1 MAERAED
8 RFVFIALAADGNG
21 IAEPAYVQV
30 HDPGKVLPAVV
41 LAVQTG
47 HIKPASGTAGFLAVK
62 KGEARRVSL
71 FLQVLCKVNED
82 AEGGGV
88 IIGAND
94 NAAALCILIDLAK
107 DLKEKGHPARFAFFD
122 GEETGCSGSRLYV
135 SCLDSQ
141 DHRRQDLTGVVNLDV
156 CGFGDTIAICGKGNE
171 NKPVFRPFC
180 QKLLLDRYNAQVL
193 KYLPKSDEAS
203 FAGSRIPALS
213 LCAIPRWDIQ
223 YLKAM
228 ATYGD
233 GFLGRPPEFDMM
245 MGQMEVSTT
254 MHGGYRDHPD
264 YVESEAMSQ
273 IYGYLSEAV
282 AAPPAGR
289 KKLFGLL

>member
-1 MAERAED
+1 MEMKRHLETLAQKDPDLR
-8 RFVFIALAADGNG
+8 RQALAD
-21 IAEPAYVQV
+21 
-30 HDPGKVLPAVV
+30 VL
-41 LAVQTG
+41 
-47 HIKPASGTAGFLAVK
+47 
-62 KGEARRVSL
+62 
-71 FLQVLCKVNED
+71 D
-82 AEGGGV
+82 AEGLSYCLQEDGPNFKNPRGTV
-88 IIGAND
+88 NYILDPWQDAPSLLFCAHYDAVPGSFGAND

-233 GFLGRPPEFDMM
+233 GFLGRPPEVDMM

>member
-1 MAERAED
+1 MEMKRHLETLAQKDPDLR
-8 RFVFIALAADGNG
+8 RQALAD
-21 IAEPAYVQV
+21 
-30 HDPGKVLPAVV
+30 VL
-41 LAVQTG
+41 
-47 HIKPASGTAGFLAVK
+47 
-62 KGEARRVSL
+62 
-71 FLQVLCKVNED
+71 D
-82 AEGGGV
+82 AEGLSYCLQEDGPNFKNPRGTV
-88 IIGAND
+88 NYILDPWQDAPSLLFCAHYDAVPGSFGAND

-141 DHRRQDLTGVVNLDV
+141 DHSRQDLTGIVNLDV

>member
-1 MAERAED
+1 MEMKRHLETLAQKDPDMR
-8 RFVFIALAADGNG
+8 RQALAD
-21 IAEPAYVQV
+21 
-30 HDPGKVLPAVV
+30 VL
-41 LAVQTG
+41 
-47 HIKPASGTAGFLAVK
+47 
-62 KGEARRVSL
+62 
-71 FLQVLCKVNED
+71 D
-82 AEGGGV
+82 AEGLCYCLQEDEPNFKNPRGSVNYILEPWQDAPSLLFCAHYDAVPGSF
-88 IIGAND
+88 GAND

-180 QKLLLDRYNAQVL
+180 QKALLDRYNAQVL

-233 GFLGRPPEFDMM
+233 GLLGRPPEFDMM
-245 MGQMEVSTT
+245 MEQMEVSTT

>member
-1 MAERAED
+1 MEMKRHLETLAQKDPDLR
-8 RFVFIALAADGNG
+8 RQALAD
-21 IAEPAYVQV
+21 
-30 HDPGKVLPAVV
+30 VL
-41 LAVQTG
+41 
-47 HIKPASGTAGFLAVK
+47 
-62 KGEARRVSL
+62 
-71 FLQVLCKVNED
+71 D
-82 AEGGGV
+82 AEGLSYFLQEDGPNFKNPRGTV
-88 IIGAND
+88 NYILDSWQDAPSLLFCAHYDAVPGSFGAND

-141 DHRRQDLTGVVNLDV
+141 DHHRQDLTGVVNLDV

>member
-1 MAERAED
+1 MEMKRHLETLAQKDPDLR
-8 RFVFIALAADGNG
+8 RQALAD
-21 IAEPAYVQV
+21 
-30 HDPGKVLPAVV
+30 VL
-41 LAVQTG
+41 
-47 HIKPASGTAGFLAVK
+47 
-62 KGEARRVSL
+62 
-71 FLQVLCKVNED
+71 D
-82 AEGGGV
+82 AEGLSYYLQEDGPNFKNPRGTV
-88 IIGAND
+88 NYILDPWQDAPSLLFCAHYDAVPGSFGAND

>member
-1 MAERAED
+1 MEMKRHLETLAQKDPDLR
-8 RFVFIALAADGNG
+8 RQALAD
-21 IAEPAYVQV
+21 
-30 HDPGKVLPAVV
+30 VL
-41 LAVQTG
+41 
-47 HIKPASGTAGFLAVK
+47 
-62 KGEARRVSL
+62 
-71 FLQVLCKVNED
+71 D
-82 AEGGGV
+82 AEGLSYCLQEDGPNFKNPRGTV
-88 IIGAND
+88 NYILDPWQDAPSLLFCAHYDAVPGSFGAND

-233 GFLGRPPEFDMM
+233 GFLGRPPEFDMV

-254 MHGGYRDHPD
+254 MHGGYRDNPQ
-264 YVESEAMSQ
+264 YVEEDAMMQ
-273 IYGYLSEAV
+273 VYGYLLEGV
-282 AAPPAGR
+282 TAPPAA
-289 KKLFGLL
+289 KKRFGLF

>member
-1 MAERAED
+1 MEMKRHLETLAQKDPDLR
-8 RFVFIALAADGNG
+8 RQALAD
-21 IAEPAYVQV
+21 
-30 HDPGKVLPAVV
+30 VL
-41 LAVQTG
+41 
-47 HIKPASGTAGFLAVK
+47 
-62 KGEARRVSL
+62 
-71 FLQVLCKVNED
+71 N
-82 AEGGGV
+82 AEGLSYCLQEDGPNFKNPRGTV
-88 IIGAND
+88 NYILDSWQDAPSLLFCAHYDAVPGSFGAND

-180 QKLLLDRYNAQVL
+180 QKPLFDMYNAQVL

-245 MGQMEVSTT
+245 MEQMEVSTT

-264 YVESEAMSQ
+264 YVEPEAMSQ

>member
-1 MAERAED
+1 M
-8 RFVFIALAADGNG
+8 
-21 IAEPAYVQV
+21 
-30 HDPGKVLPAVV
+30 
-41 LAVQTG
+41 
-47 HIKPASGTAGFLAVK
+47 
-62 KGEARRVSL
+62 
-71 FLQVLCKVNED
+71 
-82 AEGGGV
+82 
-88 IIGAND
+88 
-94 NAAALCILIDLAK
+94 
-107 DLKEKGHPARFAFFD
+107 
-122 GEETGCSGSRLYV
+122 

-289 KKLFGLL
+289 KSCSDYCKHGR

>member
-1 MAERAED
+1 MEMKRHLETLAQKDPDLR
-8 RFVFIALAADGNG
+8 RQALAD
-21 IAEPAYVQV
+21 
-30 HDPGKVLPAVV
+30 VL
-41 LAVQTG
+41 
-47 HIKPASGTAGFLAVK
+47 
-62 KGEARRVSL
+62 
-71 FLQVLCKVNED
+71 D
-82 AEGGGV
+82 AEGLSYCLQEDGPNFKNPRGTV
-88 IIGAND
+88 NYILDPWQDAPSLLFCAHYDAVPGSFGAND

-254 MHGGYRDHPD
+254 LHGGDRAQPD

>member
-1 MAERAED
+1 MEMKRHLETLAQKDPDLR
-8 RFVFIALAADGNG
+8 RQALAD
-21 IAEPAYVQV
+21 
-30 HDPGKVLPAVV
+30 VL
-41 LAVQTG
+41 
-47 HIKPASGTAGFLAVK
+47 
-62 KGEARRVSL
+62 
-71 FLQVLCKVNED
+71 D
-82 AEGGGV
+82 AEGLSYCLQEDGPNFKNPRGTV
-88 IIGAND
+88 NYILDSWQDAPSLLFCAHYDAVPGSFGAND
-94 NAAALCILIDLAK
+94 NAAALCLLIDLAK

-141 DHRRQDLTGVVNLDV
+141 DHHRQDLTGVVNLDV

>member
-1 MAERAED
+1 MDMITHLETLAQKDPDQR
-8 RFVFIALAADGNG
+8 RQALAG
-21 IAEPAYVQV
+21 
-30 HDPGKVLPAVV
+30 VL
-41 LAVQTG
+41 
-47 HIKPASGTAGFLAVK
+47 
-62 KGEARRVSL
+62 E
-71 FLQVLCKVNED
+71 
-82 AEGGGV
+82 AEGLSYTLQEEEASFKNPRGV
-88 IIGAND
+88 ANYLLTPWQETPCLLFCAHYDAVPGSFGAND
-94 NAAALCILIDLAK
+94 NAASLCILIALAK
-107 DLKEKGHPARFAFFD
+107 ELKSRNLPARFAFFD
-122 GEETGCSGSRLYV
+122 GEENCNAGSRLYAAQMDKSAV
-135 SCLDSQ
+135 
-141 DHRRQDLTGVVNLDV
+141 TGIINLDV

>member
-1 MAERAED
+1 MEMKRHLETLAQKDPDLR
-8 RFVFIALAADGNG
+8 RQALAD
-21 IAEPAYVQV
+21 
-30 HDPGKVLPAVV
+30 VL
-41 LAVQTG
+41 
-47 HIKPASGTAGFLAVK
+47 
-62 KGEARRVSL
+62 
-71 FLQVLCKVNED
+71 D
-82 AEGGGV
+82 AEGLSYCLQEDGPNFKNPRGTV
-88 IIGAND
+88 NYILDPWQDAPSLLFCAHYDAVPGSFGAND

-171 NKPVFRPFC
+171 NKPVFGPFC
-180 QKLLLDRYNAQVL
+180 DKALLGRHNAQVL
-193 KYLPKSDEAS
+193 KYLPRSDEAS

-245 MGQMEVSTT
+245 MEQMEVSIITCFT
-254 MHGGYRDHPD
+254 VR
-264 YVESEAMSQ
+264 ST
-273 IYGYLSEAV
+273 
-282 AAPPAGR
+282 
-289 KKLFGLL
+289 

>member
-1 MAERAED
+1 MEMKRHLETLAQKDPDLR
-8 RFVFIALAADGNG
+8 RQALAD
-21 IAEPAYVQV
+21 
-30 HDPGKVLPAVV
+30 VL
-41 LAVQTG
+41 
-47 HIKPASGTAGFLAVK
+47 
-62 KGEARRVSL
+62 
-71 FLQVLCKVNED
+71 D
-82 AEGGGV
+82 AEGLSYCLQEDGPNFKNPRGTV
-88 IIGAND
+88 NYILDPWQDAPSLLFCAHYDAVPGSFGAND

-141 DHRRQDLTGVVNLDV
+141 DHRRQDLTGGVNLDV

>member
-1 MAERAED
+1 MEMKRHLETLAQKDPDLR
-8 RFVFIALAADGNG
+8 RQALAD
-21 IAEPAYVQV
+21 
-30 HDPGKVLPAVV
+30 VL
-41 LAVQTG
+41 
-47 HIKPASGTAGFLAVK
+47 
-62 KGEARRVSL
+62 
-71 FLQVLCKVNED
+71 N
-82 AEGGGV
+82 AEGLSYCLQEDGPNFKNPRGTV
-88 IIGAND
+88 NYILDSWQDAPSLLFCAHYDAVPGSFGAND

-180 QKLLLDRYNAQVL
+180 QKPLLDRYNAQVL

-245 MGQMEVSTT
+245 MRQMEVSTT

>member
-1 MAERAED
+1 MEMKRHLETLAQKDPDLR
-8 RFVFIALAADGNG
+8 RQALAD
-21 IAEPAYVQV
+21 
-30 HDPGKVLPAVV
+30 VL
-41 LAVQTG
+41 
-47 HIKPASGTAGFLAVK
+47 
-62 KGEARRVSL
+62 
-71 FLQVLCKVNED
+71 D
-82 AEGGGV
+82 AEGLSYCLQEDGPNFKNPRGTV
-88 IIGAND
+88 NYILDPWQDAPSLLFCAHYDAVPGSFGAND

-171 NKPVFRPFC
+171 SKPVFRPFC

>member
-1 MAERAED
+1 MEMKRHLETLAQKDPDLR
-8 RFVFIALAADGNG
+8 RQALAD
-21 IAEPAYVQV
+21 
-30 HDPGKVLPAVV
+30 VL
-41 LAVQTG
+41 
-47 HIKPASGTAGFLAVK
+47 
-62 KGEARRVSL
+62 
-71 FLQVLCKVNED
+71 D
-82 AEGGGV
+82 AEGLSYCLQEDGPNFKNPRGTV
-88 IIGAND
+88 NYILDPWQDAPSLLFCAHYDAVPGSFGAND

-141 DHRRQDLTGVVNLDV
+141 AHRRQDLTGVVSLDV

>member
-1 MAERAED
+1 MEMKRHLETLAQKDPDLR
-8 RFVFIALAADGNG
+8 RQALAD
-21 IAEPAYVQV
+21 
-30 HDPGKVLPAVV
+30 VL
-41 LAVQTG
+41 
-47 HIKPASGTAGFLAVK
+47 
-62 KGEARRVSL
+62 
-71 FLQVLCKVNED
+71 D
-82 AEGGGV
+82 AEGLSYCLQEDGPNFKNPRGTV
-88 IIGAND
+88 NYILDPWQDAPSLLFCAHYDAVPGSFGAND

-135 SCLDSQ
+135 PCLDSQ

-228 ATYGD
+228 ATSGD